1 MQKRNLFRDER
12 SLFPFQ
18 VQKTILP
25 NGLKIITEEIPSVHS
40 VSVGIWVEAGS
51 RDEGREENGI
61 SHFVEHM
68 LFKGTKRR
76 SARQIAK
83 EIDAVG
89 GILNAFTSKEFSSF
103 YAKVLAEH
111 LSVALDILFDLYFNS
126 VFSPAELEKERQVII
141 QEINMVEDSPD
152 DYIHDLFSEFFWP
165 RHPLGLPI
173 LGRVETIS
181 RLNRQK
187 LRKFFLKNYLS
198 FQPIIAAAGKLKHE
212 ELVQAVQ
219 NYLGQRKFQPK
230 KRHLSPPRPQAHIQ
244 VKEKRL
250 EQVHLILGT
259 KGLAVSHPE
268 RYVFSVLNTI
278 LGGGMS
284 SRLFQ
289 EIREKRGLAYSVYS
303 FISSFFDSGIL
314 GIYVGTGDNALNRVL
329 QILLREIKNLTED
342 YPKPKEL
349 ASAKEQLKGNLLLS
363 LESTDSRMN
372 RLAKSEI
379 YFKRFIKVE
388 EIIEGIEKVKAE
400 EVSALAKKLF
410 NPEFL
415 SLTVLGPVKKEQ
427 IPAHLLA

>member
-1 MQKRNLFRDER
+1 MKKGNLFQKER
-12 SLFPFQ
+12 SLSPFQ

-25 NGLKIITEEIPSVHS
+25 NGLKIITEEISSVHS

-51 RDEGREENGI
+51 RDEGIEENGI

-111 LSVALDILFDLYFNS
+111 LAGALDILLDLYFNS
-126 VFSPAELEKERQVII
+126 VFPPRELEKERQVII

-181 RLNRQK
+181 RLNRQR
-187 LRKFFLKNYLS
+187 LIKFFLKKYLS
-198 FQPIIAAAGKLKHE
+198 FPPIIAAAGKLKHE
-212 ELVQAVQ
+212 ELVEVVL

-230 KRHLSPPRPQAHIQ
+230 KRQISPPRPRAHIQ
-244 VKEKRL
+244 VKEKQL

-268 RYVFSVLNTI
+268 RYVFSILNTI

-314 GIYVGTGDNALNRVL
+314 GIYVGTADNALNRVL
-329 QILLREIKNLTED
+329 QILLREIRNLTED

-400 EVSALAKKLF
+400 EVSALAKRIF
-410 NPEFL
+410 NPEYL
-415 SLTVLGPVKKEQ
+415 SLTVLGPVKKEK